1 MRKAAIGCGF
11 TLALVIIAF
20 LVVLLSPPGR
30 RIAGAVLHV
39 MQTDELNGA
48 TLETSE
54 DVIKYL
60 EAHPDRYALAAWDV
74 GAEEQGL
81 FHDADTAWPLAST
94 VKIIPLTLASEE
106 IAAGRWSVST
116 PLPEVEALYLPGTDG
131 NAHPEAKEAG
141 DTSTI
146 GGAIH
151 AMIRFSDNAATDA
164 LLFRLGRERVPSVH
178 PLSGTTLLAAT
189 EWKNDGG
196 VNDAAWEISS
206 ALLDG
211 GVKYELSPSIPA
223 QEQMARELD
232 NKGTARD
239 FARRIEQIFTD
250 DEQRASLDAEGGPG
264 GLERAHQHERYALA
278 RKELSWPMEFESNQR
293 DFVVRATKGGSL
305 AGVLT
310 SASFAET
317 KSGQRRVVAL
327 FLHDLPFATWVGL
340 SKSFAQQQL
349 ERELLSSP
357 DALQR
362 LRPRLAR

>member
-11 TLALVIIAF
+11 TLALVILAF

-39 MQTDELNGA
+39 MQTDELNGGS
-48 TLETSE
+48 LETSE

-106 IAAGRWSVST
+106 IAAGRWSAST
-116 PLPEVEALYLPGTDG
+116 PLPDVEVLYLPGTDG

-164 LLFRLGRERVPSVH
+164 LLFRLGRERVAPVH

-196 VNDAAWEISS
+196 LNDAAWEISS
-206 ALLDG
+206 SLLDG

-232 NKGTARD
+232 NKGTARE

-250 DEQRASLDAEGGPG
+250 DT
-264 GLERAHQHERYALA
+264 ERYALA

-293 DFVVRATKGGSL
+293 DFVVLATKGGSL

>member
-1 MRKAAIGCGF
+1 MRKAAIGCGV
-11 TLALVIIAF
+11 TLALVLLAF

-106 IAAGRWSVST
+106 LAAGRWSAST
-116 PLPEVEALYLPGTDG
+116 ALPEVEQLYLPGTDG

-141 DTSTI
+141 CDTSTI

-178 PLSGTTLLAAT
+178 PLSGTTLLAST
-189 EWKNDGG
+189 EWINDGG
-196 VNDAAWEISS
+196 VNDAAWAISS

-211 GVKYELSPSIPA
+211 GVKYELSTSIPA

-239 FARRIEQIFTD
+239 FARRIEKLFTD
-250 DEQRASLDAEGGPG
+250 ETEQ
-264 GLERAHQHERYALA
+264 YALA

-310 SASFAET
+310 SASYGET

-349 ERELLSSP
+349 ERELLASP

>member
-1 MRKAAIGCGF
+1 MRKAVIGCGF
-11 TLALVIIAF
+11 TLALAILAF

-30 RIAGAVLHV
+30 RIAGAVMHV

-81 FHDADTAWPLAST
+81 FHDADTAHPLAST

-106 IAAGRWSVST
+106 IAAGRWSAST
-116 PLPEVEALYLPGTDG
+116 PLPDVEVLYLPGTDG

-164 LLFRLGRERVPSVH
+164 LLFKLGRERVAPVH

-232 NKGTARD
+232 NKGTARE
-239 FARRIEQIFTD
+239 FARRIEQLFA
-250 DEQRASLDAEGGPG
+250 DET
-264 GLERAHQHERYALA
+264 ERYALA

-310 SASFAET
+310 SASYAET